1 METKIDKN
9 VPIPPKGRV
18 NKQNSKHKHLNKII
32 ESWEVGDSVA
42 LEFVAKT
49 TGKDK
54 RSSYSLEAT
63 AVTAGEHLVGGHGV
77 WGALQEKRGVDG
89 GQLSFAEANGGGAC
103 AYLSR
108 LQLALASLGRSEG
121 SQVS

>member
-54 RSSYSLEAT
+54 RSSYSLEAQSLISK
-63 AVTAGEHLVGGHGV
+63 AKKAEQKVAQRVMADEGV
-77 WGALQEKRGVDG
+77 IRVWRIE
-89 GQLSFAEANGGGAC
+89 
-103 AYLSR
+103 
-108 LQLALASLGRSEG
+108 
-121 SQVS
+121 